1 MWLQDILAALEGWDT
16 NVLISEIKAVFDGIL
31 IKTTAGKS
39 YIYNNS
45 TQTMRELGDWK
56 RGMERGE

>member
-1 MWLQDILAALEGWDT
+1 MWIQDILAALEGWDT

>member
-1 MWLQDILAALEGWDT
+1 MWLQDLLAALDGWDQS
-16 NVLISEIKAVFDGIL
+16 VLISEIKAIYDGIL
-31 IKTTAGKS
+31 IKTTSGKY
-39 YIYNNS
+39 YIYNNT

>member
-1 MWLQDILAALEGWDT
+1 MWLQDILAALEGWNSKT
-16 NVLISEIKAVFDGIL
+16 LISEIKAVFDGIL

-45 TQTMRELGDWK
+45 TRKLLEVGDWK
-56 RGMERGE
+56 KSKGGE